1 MSQFTS
7 LVSIRLED
15 DLKYIYTMFIDARR
29 LEMEATSVKQAAQR
43 MVAELDEGATWED
56 LMYKIYVRQAIEK
69 GLQDSEAGRTLDV
82 GQVRARFG
90 LNL

>member
-1 MSQFTS
+1 M
-7 LVSIRLED
+7 
-15 DLKYIYTMFIDARR
+15 YMDARR
-29 LEMEATSVKQAAQR
+29 LKMEATSVKQAAQR

-69 GLQDSEAGRTLDV
+69 GLQDSEAERTLDV

>member
-1 MSQFTS
+1 
-7 LVSIRLED
+7 
-15 DLKYIYTMFIDARR
+15 
-29 LEMEATSVKQAAQR
+29 MEATSVKQAAQR

-69 GLQDSEAGRTLDV
+69 GLQDSEAERTLDV

>member
-1 MSQFTS
+1 
-7 LVSIRLED
+7 VSIRLED

-29 LEMEATSVKQAAQR
+29 LGMEATSVKQAAQR

>member
-1 MSQFTS
+1 
-7 LVSIRLED
+7 VSIRLED

>member
-1 MSQFTS
+1 
-7 LVSIRLED
+7 
-15 DLKYIYTMFIDARR
+15 MFIDTRR
-29 LEMEATSVKQAAQR
+29 FRMEATSVKQAAQR

-69 GLQDSEAGRTLDV
+69 GLQDSEAERTLDV